1 MQAFEVDDDLV
12 ELVWRLASPKPFQQL
27 TFSDALRK
35 VLTALA
41 PTDGRRTPTAGRGAK
56 QARHADLSADD
67 LLAELAQM
75 SPSELKTRL
84 PEFKVERRV
93 REPKADIRALTKKG
107 YLTEGQKLFP
117 VDYQGQRLGKHVALL
132 REGKLEFQGQLFSPS
147 GLAEK
152 LLKEAGF
159 ISDSVRGPAHWV
171 TESGDSIAS
180 LWAKE
185 LAKRGRP

>member
-35 VLTALA
+35 VLASASERGVAA
-41 PTDGRRTPTAGRGAK
+41 PATPRDVREEKTE
-56 QARHADLSADD
+56 LSPDA
-67 LLAELAQM
+67 LLAELARM
-75 SPSELKTRL
+75 SPSELKTRH
-84 PEFKVERRV
+84 PEYKVERRV
-93 REPKADIRALTKKG
+93 REPKVDIRVLMKKG
-107 YLTEGQKLFP
+107 YLTEGQRLFP
-117 VDYQGQRLGKHVALL
+117 VDYQGQRLGKHAATL

-147 GLAEK
+147 GLAEM

-159 ISDSVRGPAHWV
+159 RSDAVRGPMHWV
-171 TESGDSIAS
+171 TESDDTLAA

-185 LAKRGRP
+185 LAKRGRT

>member
-35 VLTALA
+35 VLASASERGVAA
-41 PTDGRRTPTAGRGAK
+41 PATPRDARRKEKTE
-56 QARHADLSADD
+56 LSPDD

-75 SPSELKTRL
+75 SPSELKTRH
-84 PEFKVERRV
+84 PEYKVERRV
-93 REPKADIRALTKKG
+93 REPKVDIRVLMEKG
-107 YLTEGQKLFP
+107 YVTEGQRLYP
-117 VDYQGQRLGKHVALL
+117 VDYQGQRLGKHAATL

-147 GLAEK
+147 GLAEM

-159 ISDSVRGPAHWV
+159 RSDSVRGPMRWV
-171 TESGDSIAS
+171 TESGDTLAA

-185 LAKRGRP
+185 LSKRGRP

>member
-27 TFSDALRK
+27 TFSDALRT

-41 PTDGRRTPTAGRGAK
+41 PADGPRTPTAGGGAK
-56 QARHADLSADD
+56 QARKAELSAED

-93 REPKADIRALTKKG
+93 REPKADIRALMKKG

-117 VDYQGQRLGKHVALL
+117 VDYQGQRLGKHVATL

-159 ISDSVRGPAHWV
+159 ISDSVRGPTHWV